1 LPRKKQKL
9 TEKPTE
15 EAIKKLFPKKAVDK
29 MKEVAREKD
38 KKEGDK
44 NDEKE

>member
-1 LPRKKQKL
+1 MPRKKQKL

-29 MKEVAREKD
+29 MKEIAQEK
-38 KKEGDK
+38 GGK
-44 NDEKE
+44 NDGKE

>member
-1 LPRKKQKL
+1 MPRKKQKL

-15 EAIKKLFPKKAVDK
+15 EEIKKLFPKKAVDK

-38 KKEGDK
+38 NKDDE
-44 NDEKE
+44 ND